1 MTELNKYKRVIP
13 TYLNKYLR
21 VILTVVIK
29 QILTRH
35 TN

>member
-1 MTELNKYKRVIP
+1 MTELNKYKRVIL

-21 VILTVVIK
+21 VILTDVIK

>member
-1 MTELNKYKRVIP
+1 MTELNEYKRVIL

-21 VILTVVIK
+21 VILTDVIK
-29 QILTRH
+29 EILTCH